1 MKSNRVNIKYIDKH
15 RFNRVDVT
23 KYYKGIKVH
32 ATLYINKVYKKIR
45 KNLDGI
51 KILKYWLKKLLI

>member
-1 MKSNRVNIKYIDKH
+1 MKSNRVNIKCIDKH

-32 ATLYINKVYKKIR
+32 ATLYINKVYKKIG

-51 KILKYWLKKLLI
+51 KVLKY